1 MFKDLQKRE
10 ESNYAE
16 KALHIAVIH
25 NDSKY
30 VIRMW
35 TYSK

>member
-1 MFKDLQKRE
+1 MSKDLQKRE
-10 ESNYAE
+10 EINYAK